1 VKLHTSR
8 RGTGPR
14 LICHPG
20 GPGFDGTELHDL
32 GGLDATRTLILIDPR
47 GTGGSG
53 DAETYLLD
61 DYVADVEELR
71 GDLGDPTIDL
81 LGFSHGGLVAAAYAI
96 AHPGRVRKLVLTVGL
111 AAFTPEMQTEAE
123 RVIASFAGEPW
134 YAEAA
139 AAIAREESSDY
150 GTRDEAA
157 AMWNAMVPLYF
168 SRWEE
173 RYRPLVE
180 VERLNPEPLRQF
192 NATPFDLRPELG
204 RIDAE
209 TLVITGRD
217 DFICGPAAAQ
227 VLADCIPG
235 SELVIVENAGHMLH
249 LEQPAAYSSAVE
261 SFLSR

>member
-1 VKLHTSR
+1 MKLHTTR
-8 RGTGPR
+8 RGNGP
-14 LICHPG
+14 LLVCHPG
-20 GPGFDGTELHDL
+20 GPGFDGSELGDL
-32 GGLDATRTLILIDPR
+32 GGLDATRTLLLVDPR
-47 GTGGSG
+47 GTGGSAE
-53 DAETYLLD
+53 AETYLLD

-71 GDLGDPTIDL
+71 VDLGEDQIDL

-96 AHPGRVRKLVLTVGL
+96 AHPGRLRKLVLTVGL
-111 AAFTPEMQTEAE
+111 AAFTPEMQAEAE
-123 RVIASFAGEPW
+123 RVIATFAGEPW
-134 YAEAA
+134 HADATAA
-139 AAIAREESSDY
+139 LAREEEGGYVSPE
-150 GTRDEAA
+150 EAA
-157 AMWNAMVPLYF
+157 EMWNAMVPLYF

-180 VERLNPEPLRQF
+180 LERMNPEPLRQF

-227 VLADCIPG
+227 VLADGIPR

-249 LEQPAAYSSAVE
+249 LEQPAAYSAAVE
-261 SFLSR
+261 SFLAR

>member
-1 VKLHTSR
+1 MKLHTTR
-8 RGTGPR
+8 RGNGP
-14 LICHPG
+14 LLVCHPG
-20 GPGFDGTELHDL
+20 GPGFDGSELVDL
-32 GGLDATRTLILIDPR
+32 GGLDATRTLLLVDPR
-47 GTGGSG
+47 GTGDSAE
-53 DAETYLLD
+53 AETYLLD

-71 GDLGDPTIDL
+71 VDLGEDQIDL

-96 AHPGRVRKLVLTVGL
+96 AHPGRLRKLVLTVGL
-111 AAFTPEMQTEAE
+111 AAFTPEMQAEAE
-123 RVIASFAGEPW
+123 RVIATFAGEPW
-134 YAEAA
+134 HADATAA
-139 AAIAREESSDY
+139 LAREEEGDHLSPE
-150 GTRDEAA
+150 EAA
-157 AMWNAMVPLYF
+157 EMWNAMVPLYF

-180 VERLNPEPLRQF
+180 LERMNPEPLRQF

-227 VLADCIPG
+227 VLADGIPR

-249 LEQPAAYSSAVE
+249 LEQPAAYSAAVE
-261 SFLSR
+261 SFLAR